1 MSHFQRALLVLSC
14 GGACAATLHAQAFTS
29 TPAQIPATGSLTENV
44 DFGDIDHDGD
54 WDAVIADGGDTT
66 QDQNR
71 VYVNLGGLQAGTVGF
86 FQDQTATRMPVF
98 NTDGRDIEF
107 VDLDDD
113 GDLDLYT
120 SNTSQLL
127 NQTNRWWINNGAA
140 QGGTLGFW
148 SDDTTARWVGLA
160 GAGSSIPASAVLGGG
175 GFIDWS
181 CDCDFGDL
189 DNDGDMDLAHGT
201 YGGAFGGNVP
211 TRLFLNN
218 GTGFY
223 TEFNPS
229 GFQLPVTNIAN
240 GNPGLW
246 CEGTQSANTTDAT
259 GTNCDIAS
267 SALDLDLI
275 DADGDLDLDLLHGAR
290 QEAPRYFRNRLTE
303 TGSLAFRDVTGTALP
318 AGYWSGG
325 DNYEQEQGDMDND
338 NDWDLYGLNWPGL
351 SDAVFNNTSTTGTIT
366 YGSMQTLASSANDDN
381 EGDFLDYD
389 NDGDLDLIVA
399 AFQSTNRLYQNTYS
413 GGAPGSF
420 ATTLISQASSGMTSS
435 RALDVDVADVDND
448 GDSDAMTAEDGGQNE
463 LLYINN
469 TTANDTFAPRVV
481 NLETIGNGSAT
492 SGWHV
497 VRVHVNDNSSYY
509 TQWYNPTWLEITV
522 DGIKLP
528 DTRMQSSQGQVFRA
542 RIPKNL
548 TGAITYKVRSTDEH
562 ANTTT
567 SSTKNY
573 TSTGTPGGT
582 SYGTSTNGPAGAP
595 TLRLLSLPLI
605 DQPLYLVGENV
616 PAGTA
621 GFIAFSIQQASPA
634 LNLGSGL
641 LSNLGFPLLAV
652 LQRSADSAGK
662 AVVAVTPPAGFA
674 GLALN
679 AEYIS
684 LAGTAGN
691 AFACSRGLAFAIP

>member
-1 MSHFQRALLVLSC
+1 MSHFQRALLLLTC
-14 GGACAATLHAQAFTS
+14 GVACAATAHSQAYTS
-29 TPAQIPATGSLTENV
+29 KPAQIPATGSLTENV

-86 FQDQTATRMPVF
+86 FQDQTATRMPTF

-140 QGGTLGFW
+140 QGGSLGFW
-148 SDDTTARWVGLA
+148 SDDTAARWVGLA
-160 GAGSSIPASAVLGGG
+160 SAGSSIPASAVLGGG
-175 GFIDWS
+175 GFVDWS

-218 GTGFY
+218 GAGFY

-229 GFQLPVTNIAN
+229 GFQLSVTNIAN

-246 CEGTQSANTTDAT
+246 CEGTQSANTTNST

-267 SALDLDLI
+267 SSLDIDLI

-318 AGYWSGG
+318 AGYWSGS

-351 SDAVFNNTSTTGTIT
+351 SDAVFNNTSTTGTIA
-366 YGSMQTLASSANDDN
+366 YGSMQTLASSGNDDN
-381 EGDFLDYD
+381 EGDFVDYD
-389 NDGDLDLIVA
+389 NDGDLDLIIA

-420 ATTLISQASSGMTSS
+420 AYTLIATASSGMTSS

-448 GDSDAMTAEDGGQNE
+448 SDSDAMTAEDGGLNE

-469 TTANDTFAPRVV
+469 TSANDTFAPRVV
-481 NLETIGNGSAT
+481 NLETIGNSSAGA
-492 SGWHV
+492 GWHV

-509 TQWYNPTWLEITV
+509 TQWY
-522 DGIKLP
+522 
-528 DTRMQSSQGQVFRA
+528 
-542 RIPKNL
+542 
-548 TGAITYKVRSTDEH
+548 
-562 ANTTT
+562 
-567 SSTKNY
+567 
-573 TSTGTPGGT
+573 
-582 SYGTSTNGPAGAP
+582 AP
-595 TLRLLSLPLI
+595 T
-605 DQPLYLVGENV
+605 
-616 PAGTA
+616 
-621 GFIAFSIQQASPA
+621 
-634 LNLGSGL
+634 
-641 LSNLGFPLLAV
+641 
-652 LQRSADSAGK
+652 
-662 AVVAVTPPAGFA
+662 
-674 GLALN
+674 
-679 AEYIS
+679 
-684 LAGTAGN
+684 
-691 AFACSRGLAFAIP
+691 

>member
-1 MSHFQRALLVLSC
+1 MSLSPRALLVLPCS
-14 GGACAATLHAQAFTS
+14 GLFAVAAFAQAFTS
-29 TPAQIPATGSLTENV
+29 QPAQIPATGSLTENV
-44 DFGDIDHDGD
+44 DFGDIDQDGD
-54 WDAVIADGGDTT
+54 WDAVIADGGDST

-86 FQDQTATRMPVF
+86 FQDQTATRMPVI

-107 VDLDDD
+107 VDLDND

-140 QGGTLGFW
+140 QLGTLGFW
-148 SDDTTARWVGLA
+148 SDDTTARWVGL
-160 GAGSSIPASAVLGGG
+160 GATGSSVPTSAVLGGG

-189 DNDGDMDLAHGT
+189 DNDGDIDLAHGT

-218 GTGFY
+218 GAGFFS
-223 TEFNPS
+223 EFNPS
-229 GFQLPVTNIAN
+229 GFQLSGTNIAN

-246 CEGTQSANTTDAT
+246 CEGTQSANTTNAT
-259 GTNCDIAS
+259 GVNCDIAS
-267 SALDLDLI
+267 SALDIDLI
-275 DADGDLDLDLLHGAR
+275 DVDGDMDLDLLHGAR
-290 QEAPRYFRNRLTE
+290 QEAPRFFRNRLAE
-303 TGSLAFRDVTGTALP
+303 TGTLAFRDVTGTAFP
-318 AGYWSGG
+318 AGYWSGS
-325 DNYEQEQGDMDND
+325 DNYEQEMGDMDND
-338 NDWDLYGLNWPGL
+338 GDWDLYGLNWPGL
-351 SDAVFNNTSTTGTIT
+351 SDAVFNNASTTSTIT
-366 YGSMQTLASSANDDN
+366 FNGMQTLSGSANDDN

-389 NDGDLDLIVA
+389 NDGDLDIIVA
-399 AFQSTNRLYQNTYS
+399 AFQSTNRLYQNNYA

-420 ATTLISQASSGMTSS
+420 SYTQVGSSGLTSS
-435 RALDVDVADVDND
+435 RALDADVADVDND
-448 GDSDAMTAEDGGQNE
+448 GDTDIMTAEDAGQNE

-469 TTANDTFAPRVV
+469 TVANDTFAPRVV

-509 TQWYNPTWLEITV
+509 TQWYNPTWLELTV

-548 TGAITYKVRSTDEH
+548 LGAVTYKVRSTDEH

-567 SSTKNY
+567 TAAMNY
-573 TSTGTPGGT
+573 TSSGSAVGAL
-582 SYGTSTNGPAGAP
+582 YGTSTNGPSGAP
-595 TLRLLSLPLI
+595 TIRALSLPLV

-616 PAGTA
+616 PAGSA
-621 GFIAFSIQQASPA
+621 GFIVFSIQQAAPA
-634 LNLGSGL
+634 LDLGSGL

-652 LQRSADSAGK
+652 LARSADSSGK
-662 AVVAVTPPAGFA
+662 AVIGVTMPSGFA

-679 AEYIS
+679 AEYVAV
-684 LAGTAGN
+684 AGTGGN
-691 AFACSRGLAFAIP
+691 TFASSRGLAFTVP